1 MTRTGN
7 AKRVDGAYAFG
18 RLRKAMAF
26 HEVARLAL
34 ENMSRVGDPDAVTS
48 NVILAAIAYTDAITA
63 AYGGM
68 VNQTD
73 HRAATKLLR
82 DTLGKALPDAQE
94 RRFARL
100 LGRKDEVS
108 YGARPGRDDDASQTV
123 EQLGEFATWA
133 RATLAARG
141 VSIVQADRDG
151 EDA

>member
-1 MTRTGN
+1 MIASSALIEHQPQPDEETVWPPFGSR
-7 AKRVDGAYAFG
+7 RYA
-18 RLRKAMAF
+18 
-26 HEVARLAL
+26 
-34 ENMSRVGDPDAVTS
+34 
-48 NVILAAIAYTDAITA
+48 ILAAIAYADAITA

-82 DTLGKALPDAQE
+82 DTLGKTLPDAQE